1 MSAEPT
7 KAVKYCVDIFQKCV
21 EFRDADDIKDAGL
34 YPYFRTISSAQDP
47 LVLMDGREVVMLG
60 SNNYL
65 GLTNHPEVKRA
76 AQDAISR
83 YGTGC
88 AGSRFLNGTLDIHVE
103 LEEKLAAFMKKPAAV
118 TFSTGF
124 QVNLGVISSLIERG
138 DIVYLDKLDHA
149 CIIDGARL
157 GFGTTVKFNHNEMGD
172 FRRRLELRDPAKGA
186 LVVVDGVF
194 SMEGD
199 VVDLPALV
207 AAAREHGC
215 RVMVDDAH
223 GIGVLG
229 EHGRGTAE
237 HFGLE
242 AEVDI
247 VMGTFSKSLA
257 SVGGFVVGEER
268 VINWIKH
275 RARSL
280 IFSAAPPPASVAS
293 VLKAIEIIEREPER
307 RARLWENTRFMAAS
321 FRSLGFDTGDSTTP
335 VIPVVVGDDR
345 LAFFMA
351 RRLDEEGVFV
361 NPVIT
366 PAVPPG
372 RALLRTSFMATH
384 TREHLERALAAF
396 AKVGREVGLVA

>member
-1 MSAEPT
+1 M
-7 KAVKYCVDIFQKCV
+7 DIFQKCLD
-21 EFRDADDIKDAGL
+21 FRDADVVKEAGL

-47 LVLMDGREVVMLG
+47 VVRMDGRDVVMLG

-65 GLTNHPEVKRA
+65 GLTNHPEVKKA
-76 AQDAISR
+76 AQEAIAR

-88 AGSRFLNGTLDIHVE
+88 AGSRFLNGTLDIHVH
-103 LEEKLAAFMKKPAAV
+103 LEEKLAAFMKKPAAL

-124 QVNLGVISSLIERG
+124 QVNLGVISCLVERG
-138 DIVYLDKLDHA
+138 DVVYLDKMDHA

-157 GFGTTVKFNHNEMGD
+157 GFGSVVKFHHNDMGD
-172 FRRRLELRDPAKGA
+172 LARRLDLRDPNKGA

-199 VVDLPALV
+199 IVNLPRLV
-207 AAAREHGC
+207 EISQRHGC

-229 EHGRGTAE
+229 ANGRGTAE
-237 HFGLE
+237 HFGCE
-242 AEVDI
+242 DKVDL

-280 IFSAAPPPASVAS
+280 IFSAAPPPASVAA

-307 RARLWENTRFMAAS
+307 RAHLWENTNFMARELRA
-321 FRSLGFDTGDSTTP
+321 LGYDTGESKSP
-335 VIPVVVGDDR
+335 VIPLVVKADQ
-345 LAFFMA
+345 LAFHMA
-351 RRLDEEGVFV
+351 KRLQQEGVFV
-361 NPVIT
+361 NPVIS

-372 RALLRTSFMATH
+372 EAILRTSYMATH
-384 TREHLERALAAF
+384 TREHLDRALEAF
-396 AKVGREVGLVA
+396 AKVGREAGVIQ